1 MKVKFN
7 GVHERK
13 GKHCSSCGKSVS
25 KYSFVTHKMY
35 ILPSGRNKTFY
46 VGRIEE
52 VSEKDGK
59 FLLSYKDAKGNAV
72 FEEVK

>member
-7 GVHERK
+7 GIYERK
-13 GKHCSSCGKSVS
+13 RKGCSSCGKRVRSS
-25 KYSFVTHKMY
+25 MGFVTSKMY

-52 VSEKDGK
+52 VSDGDGR
-59 FLLSYKDAKGNAV
+59 FLLSYNTEDATV
-72 FEEVK
+72 FEEV